1 MAQREYYL
9 EIDYRGWGYAGE
21 LFLDPL
27 AQPVAEATVMV
38 ESRPAAHAPSLQQR
52 VAALLGQNFVDLD
65 PGYKIWLF
73 TGFACGLVVTVALL
87 AAFIVTH

>member
-1 MAQREYYL
+1 
-9 EIDYRGWGYAGE
+9 
-21 LFLDPL
+21 L
-27 AQPVAEATVMV
+27 AQD
-38 ESRPAAHAPSLQQR
+38 
-52 VAALLGQNFVDLD
+52 FVDLD